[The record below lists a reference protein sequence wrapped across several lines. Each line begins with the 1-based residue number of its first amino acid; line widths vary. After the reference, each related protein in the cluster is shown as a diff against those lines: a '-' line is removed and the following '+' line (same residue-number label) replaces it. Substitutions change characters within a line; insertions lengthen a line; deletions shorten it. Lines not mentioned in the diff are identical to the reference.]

1 MSFFFQ
7 NPNDVNLTNN
17 LGETALHL
25 AAKCYDEENLEEI
38 LKLKPNIFLKNNK
51 GQTAYEVAIE
61 CEHEEHAEI
70 LQNYAKNFMEKQYV
84 LLFV

>member
-1 MSFFFQ
+1 M
-7 NPNDVNLTNN
+7 
-17 LGETALHL
+17 GETALHL

-70 LQNYAKNFMEKQYV
+70 LQNYAKNFMEK
-84 LLFV
+84 